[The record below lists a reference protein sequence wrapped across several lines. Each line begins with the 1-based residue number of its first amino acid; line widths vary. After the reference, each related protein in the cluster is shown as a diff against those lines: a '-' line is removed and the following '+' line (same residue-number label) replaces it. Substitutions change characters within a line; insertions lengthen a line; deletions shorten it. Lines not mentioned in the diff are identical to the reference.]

1 MLELY
6 PYLKRVYEDQI
17 VDCMMCREIA
27 IRVSIII
34 LRFMETFLFN
44 NLVLYHD
51 LSLPSK
57 LTRVIIISFKN
68 IRGSVVLDVMA
79 RFITIVL
86 LATFV
91 EGNNEMDLLHSFSH
105 KNIVVDMQLTAAC
118 TGTFILV
125 HHPWLLNS
133 NRAQKTCPN
142 QQCGAVWMHQIP
154 QLSTSSP
161 SQMNGKL

>member
-27 IRVSIII
+27 IRVSIYEDLWRLSCTI
-34 LRFMETFLFN
+34 
-44 NLVLYHD
+44 LYHD
-51 LSLPSK
+51 LSLPTK

-68 IRGSVVLDVMA
+68 IRGSVVLDAMA

-125 HHPWLLNS
+125 HHPRLFKNL

-154 QLSTSSP
+154 QLSTSPP
-161 SQMNGKL
+161 SQMNGRL